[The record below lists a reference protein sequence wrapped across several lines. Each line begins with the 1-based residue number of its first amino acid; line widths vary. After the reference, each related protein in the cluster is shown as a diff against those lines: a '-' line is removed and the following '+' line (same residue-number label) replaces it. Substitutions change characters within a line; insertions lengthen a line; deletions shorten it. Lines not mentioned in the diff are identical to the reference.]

1 MRMRAAV
8 ACFVGI
14 VAMLASILSEKA
26 IAQEQVRC
34 SHEDSTMSRPSP
46 ESVLCWNYE
55 GSNFYLNVIP
65 VNGPSYHVEL
75 FDNSLG
81 GSTMNITQL
90 SRDGIID
97 RYQMVT
103 SDYGPARTAG
113 STNVHLGGMPWISIF
128 FNAIENLPREF
139 TPID

>member
-1 MRMRAAV
+1 
-8 ACFVGI
+8 
-14 VAMLASILSEKA
+14 MLPNIFFEKA
-26 IAQEQVRC
+26 VAQEQVRC
-34 SHEDSTMSRPSP
+34 SPEDSTLSRPSF
-46 ESVLCWNYE
+46 ESVLCWNSE
-55 GSNFYLNVIP
+55 GSNFYLNAIP

-81 GSTMNITQL
+81 GSTMNVTQL
-90 SRDGIID
+90 SRDGIVD

-103 SDYGPARTAG
+103 ADYGPARTAG

-128 FNAIENLPREF
+128 FYAIENLPREF